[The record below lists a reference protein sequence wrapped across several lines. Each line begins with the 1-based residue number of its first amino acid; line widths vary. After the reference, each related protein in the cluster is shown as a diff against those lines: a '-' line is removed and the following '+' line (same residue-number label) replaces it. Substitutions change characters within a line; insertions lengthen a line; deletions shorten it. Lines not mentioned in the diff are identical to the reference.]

1 MLKIFAEDLKA
12 IREKKNISLKSISQ
26 QTRLNMTTLEN
37 LESGDYNFQ
46 PQAYIRAFLKQYIA
60 CLDLD
65 VDETLFEYDLARS
78 GKYKSSRTDEEIK
91 RQNEEAER
99 VKTVEEVPSGD
110 SEEIILTDE
119 NEVISDETED
129 DSLKKPADG
138 IKVMKINPDGDDL
151 TKGNPKNIRIKN
163 SGNETKPVLNKNS
176 GAAGSGSE
184 SLRRSLKNQDR
195 KPSGDN
201 SKPTEKKS
209 FSFSFLGSRVFR
221 NVMLIIF
228 IVLALGG
235 IYSLVNILFF
245 EGGSDNP
252 EIIRQNFDDVVKEQ
266 EKKLLGKKTEE
277 EIQDSIRKVQEELAA
292 SRDSISLSV
301 TALTESVFYI
311 VTDSS
316 NYSRPDKFTV
326 KPKEV
331 KMFRAAKSFHI
342 SAANTKSIK
351 VSLNGNP
358 VKFDKTA
365 VSKVKLTK
373 DIVSGNTN
381 PE

>member
-1 MLKIFAEDLKA
+1 MLKIFAQDLKA
-12 IREKKNISLKSISQ
+12 IREKKNITLKSISQ

-37 LESGDYNFQ
+37 LESGDYTFQ

-60 CLDLD
+60 CLEID

-78 GKYKSSRTDEEIK
+78 GKYKSSRSEEEIK

-99 VKTVEEVPSGD
+99 LIAEEEALSGD
-110 SEEIILTDE
+110 SEEIISIEEGELAS
-119 NEVISDETED
+119 NNTED
-129 DSLKKPADG
+129 ESVKKPAGG
-138 IKVMKINPDGDDL
+138 IKVLKINPDGDNL
-151 TKGNPKNIRIKN
+151 TKGDPTNIRSKNTVKSNVSLN
-163 SGNETKPVLNKNS
+163 SG
-176 GAAGSGSE
+176 GAGSGTE
-184 SLRRSLKNQDR
+184 SIRRTVKTQDG
-195 KPSGDN
+195 KPSGDV
-201 SKPTEKKS
+201 SKPAEKKS

-221 NVMLIIF
+221 NVMLILF
-228 IVLALGG
+228 IVLALAGL
-235 IYSLVNILFF
+235 YSLVNILFL
-245 EGGSDNP
+245 EGGNDNP

-277 EIQDSIRKVQEELAA
+277 EIQDSIRKAQEELTA

-301 TALTESVFYI
+301 TALTESVYFI

-331 KMFRAAKSFHI
+331 KSFRAAKSFHI

-358 VKFDKTA
+358 VKFEKNA
-365 VSKVKLTK
+365 VSKIKLTK
-373 DIVSGNTN
+373 DGVSGNTS
-381 PE
+381 PQ

>member
-1 MLKIFAEDLKA
+1 MLKIFAQDLKA
-12 IREKKNISLKSISQ
+12 IREKKNITLKSISQ

-37 LESGDYNFQ
+37 LESGDYTFQ

-65 VDETLFEYDLARS
+65 VDETLFEYDLAKS
-78 GKYKSSRTDEEIK
+78 GKYKSSRSEEEIK

-99 VKTVEEVPSGD
+99 LIAEEEALSGD
-110 SEEIILTDE
+110 SEEIISIDE
-119 NEVISDETED
+119 EELISDDTSDE
-129 DSLKKPADG
+129 SVKMPAGG

-151 TKGNPKNIRIKN
+151 TKGDPKNIRSKN
-163 SGNETKPVLNKNS
+163 TGNESKSNVSRNS
-176 GAAGSGSE
+176 GATGSGSE
-184 SLRRSLKNQDR
+184 SIRRTVKTQDK
-195 KPSGDN
+195 KPSSEI
-201 SKPTEKKS
+201 SKPAEKKT

-221 NVMLIIF
+221 NVMLILF
-228 IVLALGG
+228 IVLALAGL
-235 IYSLVNILFF
+235 YSIVNILFL
-245 EGGSDNP
+245 EGGNDNP
-252 EIIRQNFDDVVKEQ
+252 EIVRQNFDEVVKEQ

-277 EIQDSIRKVQEELAA
+277 EIQDSIRIAQEELAA

-301 TALTESVFYI
+301 TAITESVYFI

-316 NYSRPDKFTV
+316 NYSRPDKFSV

-331 KMFRAAKSFHI
+331 RSFRAAKSFHI

-358 VKFDKTA
+358 VKFEKTA

-373 DIVSGNTN
+373 DGVSGNTS
-381 PE
+381 PQ